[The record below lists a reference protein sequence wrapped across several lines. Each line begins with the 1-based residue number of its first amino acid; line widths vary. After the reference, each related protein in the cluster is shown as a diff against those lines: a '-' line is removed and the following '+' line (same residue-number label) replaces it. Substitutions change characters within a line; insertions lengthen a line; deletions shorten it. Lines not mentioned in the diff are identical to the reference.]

1 MVTAEQAINS
11 PACNIRVMTI
21 LGCSCVDRSEAFYRV
36 AKRDA
41 RHVCV
46 GNIRQTRVSLIKR
59 AGVVYK
65 LTAWL
70 ERVIVGTETIAEIVS
85 NYELPIACEK
95 CGAQSQKTIGWIRL
109 HRDMKCPGCD
119 AVIVLNTSRIT
130 GTIRSV
136 ERRLGDLQSQ
146 LTERIRKL

>member
-1 MVTAEQAINS
+1 VHN
-11 PACNIRVMTI
+11 RRRR
-21 LGCSCVDRSEAFYRV
+21 L
-36 AKRDA
+36 
-41 RHVCV
+41 
-46 GNIRQTRVSLIKR
+46 
-59 AGVVYK
+59 AGS
-65 LTAWL
+65 AW
-70 ERVIVGTETIAEIVS
+70 
-85 NYELPIACEK
+85 
-95 CGAQSQKTIGWIRL
+95 

>member
-1 MVTAEQAINS
+1 LAVGLERDI
-11 PACNIRVMTI
+11 
-21 LGCSCVDRSEAFYRV
+21 V
-36 AKRDA
+36 AKE
-41 RHVCV
+41 
-46 GNIRQTRVSLIKR
+46 IIS
-59 AGVVYK
+59 
-65 LTAWL
+65 
-70 ERVIVGTETIAEIVS
+70 EIVS
-85 NYELPIACEK
+85 NYELTIACEN
-95 CGAQSQKTIGWIRL
+95 CGAQWPKTIGWIRL

>member
-1 MVTAEQAINS
+1 VVIG
-11 PACNIRVMTI
+11 R
-21 LGCSCVDRSEAFYRV
+21 DRTEPFYRV
-36 AKRDA
+36 ANRDA

-46 GNIRQTRVSLIKR
+46 CHIRQTGVSLTKR
-59 AGVVYK
+59 APLVYK
-65 LTAWL
+65 STVRLA
-70 ERVIVGTETIAEIVS
+70 RAIVGTETISEIVS
-85 NYELPIACEK
+85 NYELTIACEK
-95 CGAQSQKTIGWIRL
+95 CGAQTQKTIGWIRL
-109 HRDMKCPGCD
+109 HRDMKCPQCE

>member
-1 MVTAEQAINS
+1 LVFKLIALKHSTALQIV
-11 PACNIRVMTI
+11 PRVMFASATSDKHGY
-21 LGCSCVDRSEAFYRV
+21 LLSNALEWCTNWSVRL
-36 AKRDA
+36 A
-41 RHVCV
+41 RM
-46 GNIRQTRVSLIKR
+46 
-59 AGVVYK
+59 
-65 LTAWL
+65 
-70 ERVIVGTETIAEIVS
+70 IVGTETISEIVS

-95 CGAQSQKTIGWIRL
+95 CGAQSQRTIGWIRL